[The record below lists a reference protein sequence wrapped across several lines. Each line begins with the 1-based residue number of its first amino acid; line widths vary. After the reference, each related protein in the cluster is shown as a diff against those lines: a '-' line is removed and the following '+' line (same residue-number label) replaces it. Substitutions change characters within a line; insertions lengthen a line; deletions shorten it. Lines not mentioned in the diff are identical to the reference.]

1 MKKIIVI
8 NNMKCERCASKV
20 EDSLNALEGV
30 KKAKVNLAKKCAVV
44 NTEVSD
50 EILKQAVT
58 DAGYEVVSI
67 TEKKGLF

>member
-8 NNMKCERCASKV
+8 NNMKCEHCASKV

-44 NTEVSD
+44 NTDVSD

-58 DAGYEVVSI
+58 AAGYEVVSI